1 MDTGL
6 DAALRDN
13 SDGMEYLFSYLIVIF
28 FFVGKQFI

>member
-6 DAALRDN
+6 DAALRD
-13 SDGMEYLFSYLIVIF
+13 SLDGELDGMEYLIVIF